1 MGGDHI
7 KLNEYYMDQY
17 GDCAKKNVTMHEM
30 GHALGLEHWDTY
42 SNVMRDYI
50 TKYYYQCDFGTH
62 DIIDYEELWGDSE

>member
-1 MGGDHI
+1 
-7 KLNEYYMDQY
+7 
-17 GDCAKKNVTMHEM
+17 MHEM

-62 DIIDYEELWGDSE
+62 DIIDYEELGGNQNDS